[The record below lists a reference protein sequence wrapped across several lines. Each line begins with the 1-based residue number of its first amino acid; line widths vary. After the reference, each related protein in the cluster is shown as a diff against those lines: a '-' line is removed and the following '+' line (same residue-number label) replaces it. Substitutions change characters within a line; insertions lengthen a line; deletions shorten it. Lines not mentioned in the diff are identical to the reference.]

1 MTDLPAPGRARNAVA
16 TKNAILQAAKCRF
29 AREGYD
35 GASLREI
42 AADARVDAAL
52 ISRYFGSK
60 DELFTEVLNLSKDP
74 SDLFEGDMSEFGARV
89 ATKLLDDPQD
99 GSEMDI
105 LLIMLRSASSPN
117 AAEPLRRAMSSR
129 FHDPFAAWLGGPDAA
144 VRARLAGDII
154 MGVAISRA
162 ISESHD
168 LDEAGLNVLRRR
180 LAAVLQAAVG
190 I

>member
-16 TKNAILQAAKCRF
+16 TKQAILEAAKCRF

-42 AADARVDAAL
+42 AADAKVDAAL

-60 DELFTEVLNLSKDP
+60 EDLFIEVLNLSSDP
-74 SDLFEGDMSEFGARV
+74 SELFEGDKKDFGVRV
-89 ATKLLDDPQD
+89 AVKLLDEPTED
-99 GSEMDI
+99 GKLDS

-117 AAEPLRRAMSSR
+117 AAEPIRRAIANK
-129 FHDPFAAWLGGPDAA
+129 FHDPFAEWLGGPDAA

-162 ISESHD
+162 IDETHD
-168 LDEAGLNVLRRR
+168 LDEAGRDSLRRR
-180 LAAVLQAAVG
+180 LSVVLQSAVE